1 MQLIDTPNP
10 NAKKLNYTHNFE
22 IAIYLSYENSS
33 NDLLI
38 KGLLEIDGVKSIFT
52 GPGFLTITKEEKA
65 DWNLIST
72 DINNNFDKL

>member
-22 IAIYLSYENSS
+22 IAIYLNFENS
-33 NDLLI
+33 NNNKLINQLL
-38 KGLLEIDGVKSIFT
+38 GIDGVKSVFT

-65 DWNLIST
+65 DWKSIS
-72 DINNNFDKL
+72 INIKNNFDKL

>member
-22 IAIYLSYENSS
+22 IAIYLNFKNSN

-38 KGLLEIDGVKSIFT
+38 NGLLEIGGVKSIFT

>member
-10 NAKKLNYTHNFE
+10 NAKKINYTHNFE
-22 IAIYLSYENSS
+22 IAIYLSFENTN
-33 NDLLI
+33 NDPLI
-38 KGLLEIDGVKSIFT
+38 NGLLEINGVKSIFT

-65 DWNLIST
+65 SWNSISI

>member
-10 NAKKLNYTHNFE
+10 NAKKLIYIHNFE
-22 IAIYLSYENSS
+22 IAIYLSSENSN
-33 NDLLI
+33 NDTLVE
-38 KGLLEIDGVKSIFT
+38 GLLKIDGVKSIFT

-65 DWNLIST
+65 EWNSISN

>member
-10 NAKKLNYTHNFE
+10 NAKKLNYPHNFE
-22 IAIYLSYENSS
+22 IAIYLSFENSHK
-33 NDLLI
+33 DLFI
-38 KGLLEIDGVKSIFT
+38 KGLLEIDGVKSLFT